1 MNTLEAIE
9 SRHSVRDYTDE
20 RLSDAACAALQR
32 EIDLCN
38 EEGHLHMQLVVDE
51 PQAFTSGRARYGSFS
66 GVRNYIAVVGEHT
79 PDLQERAGYYGER
92 LVLAAQKMGLNTCW
106 VALTFKRV
114 PDAFSVDSG
123 EKLVCLITVGHGT
136 TSGEPHRIK
145 TAPEVSNWTTASPD
159 WFKAGVTAAL
169 LAPTAM
175 NQQKFTLTR
184 EGTVVTA
191 KAGVGFYTKLDL
203 GIVKYNFEVAAGRE
217 NFRWASDIARPKN
230 ASRYTEVK
238 A

>member
-9 SRHSVRDYTDE
+9 ARHSVRDYTDE
-20 RLSDAACAALQR
+20 RLSDVARAALQR
-32 EIDLCN
+32 EIDQCN
-38 EEGHLHMQLVVDE
+38 EEGNLHMQLVVDE
-51 PQAFTSGRARYGSFS
+51 PQAFSTGRARYGSFT

-79 PDLQERAGYYGER
+79 SDLQQRAGYYGER
-92 LVLAAQKMGLNTCW
+92 LVLSAQKMGLNTCW
-106 VALTFKRV
+106 VALTFKRI
-114 PDAFSVDSG
+114 PDAFVVNSG

-136 TSGEPHRIK
+136 TPGKPHRIK
-145 TAPEVSNWTTASPD
+145 TAPEVSNWTAASPD
-159 WFKAGVTAAL
+159 WFKAGITAAL
-169 LAPTAM
+169 LAPTAL

-217 NFRWASDIARPKN
+217 NFRWASGIARSKS